1 MRISDW
7 SSDVCSSDLDGF
19 IRRPFLYL
27 GAWYGIG
34 AGAIAL
40 GLLAT
45 AGHALREPLAQLAAS
60 YGSRFELTGFTPQV
74 ALAVLAGAV
83 VRSEEHT
90 SELQSLMRI
99 SYAVFCLK
107 KKKHK
112 LPTPHKYPHI
122 PTQNPQDT
130 PQII

>member
-7 SSDVCSSDLDGF
+7 SSDVCSSDL
-19 IRRPFLYL
+19 PFLYL

-60 YGSRFELTGFTPQV
+60 YGSRFELTGFPPQV

-83 VRSEEHT
+83 VLGWLGAGFVT
-90 SELQSLMRI
+90 SHYLRQPR
-99 SYAVFCLK
+99 
-107 KKKHK
+107 
-112 LPTPHKYPHI
+112 
-122 PTQNPQDT
+122 PTQTRARPAKSAST
-130 PQII
+130 TCAAEKIGRASCRERVS

>member
-45 AGHALREPLAQLAAS
+45 AGHALREPLAQLAAR

-83 VRSEEHT
+83 VLGWLGAGFVTGPYLR
-90 SELQSLMRI
+90 Q
-99 SYAVFCLK
+99 
-107 KKKHK
+107 
-112 LPTPHKYPHI
+112 PP
-122 PTQNPQDT
+122 PTQTGPPPAQSPSPT
-130 PQII
+130 CPTWP